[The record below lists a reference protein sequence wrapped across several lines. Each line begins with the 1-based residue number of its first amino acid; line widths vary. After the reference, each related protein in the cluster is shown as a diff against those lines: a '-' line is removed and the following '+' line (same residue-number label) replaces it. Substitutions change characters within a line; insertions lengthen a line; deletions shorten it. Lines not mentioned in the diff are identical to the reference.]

1 MGSLSVRGLTAR
13 YGKTVALHG
22 IDLDVAD
29 GEFFVILG
37 PSGAG
42 KTTTLKSVAGLVD
55 AVDGE
60 VRIAGRDMTGVE
72 PYERNVA
79 MAFESYALY
88 PQKTVEQN
96 LASPLRSGRTGSW
109 SVAEQS
115 ERIRQVT
122 TTLGIE
128 HLRGRFPRELSNGQR
143 QRTALGRV
151 LVRPAD
157 VYLLDEPLSHLDAK
171 LRAAMRAELKQLG
184 EMSRT
189 TTLYVTHDYQEA
201 LALGDRVGVL
211 REGRLVQVGTPQQVW
226 HEPADTFVA
235 RMFGQPEMNLFSADL
250 TADLAAVPEGGT
262 AARSRRGGIT
272 VGVPA
277 SLAGSVAGS
286 VEGGAAGRS
295 VLLGIRP
302 RDLEV
307 LAGPEPSDRLVLR
320 GRVTLAE
327 RLGRLVELSVDVAGE
342 AVIAVTDD
350 QRVREGDPVSLAV
363 PWQQVHIFAGGASF
377 DTRNGAGTAAARLGA
392 GAPVSR
398 GMAAGEAGGVGKAPA
413 VDASAAS
420 GGDR

>member
-1 MGSLSVRGLTAR
+1 MGSLTVTGLRAR
-13 YGKTVALHG
+13 YGKTEALRG

-55 AVDGE
+55 DVEGE
-60 VRIAGRDMTGVE
+60 VSIAGRAMTGVE

-96 LASPLRSGRTGSW
+96 LASPLRSGRSGTW
-109 SVAEQS
+109 SAAEQA

-184 EMSRT
+184 EMSST

-211 REGRLVQVGTPQQVW
+211 RAGRLVQVGTPEQVW

-235 RMFGQPEMNLFSADL
+235 RMFGQPEMNLCSADL
-250 TADLAAVPEGGT
+250 TADLTGDLAAVPTGGIAARPPAST
-262 AARSRRGGIT
+262 AARPPASTAARTGGGIA
-272 VGVPA
+272 VGLSA
-277 SLAGSVAGS
+277 ELAA
-286 VEGGAAGRS
+286 AAGGSGAS
-295 VLLGIRP
+295 VRLGIRP
-302 RDLEV
+302 RDLDV
-307 LAGPEPSDRLVLR
+307 LTGPEPADRLVLR

-327 RLGRLVELSVDVAGE
+327 RLGRLVELSVDVAGDQ
-342 AVIAVTDD
+342 VIAVTDD
-350 QRVREGDPVSLAV
+350 QRVREGDQVGLAV
-363 PWQQVHIFAGGASF
+363 DWSRVHVFASS
-377 DTRNGAGTAAARLGA
+377 GTAEPGADTVRLGSAAPLGA
-392 GAPVSR
+392 GA
-398 GMAAGEAGGVGKAPA
+398 GALGGA
-413 VDASAAS
+413 
-420 GGDR
+420 R